1 MTSNSMVSKCA
12 VALLLCLGILSV
24 CSAKKRR
31 FNSVATYEHPS
42 STRHVA
48 DSFAVFEQEEELPV
62 DGEVP
67 VDGADAPY
75 PDEGGDFPVDSVP
88 EDPPVSTDDAV
99 PEDPL
104 PEPQPEPET
113 PAPTPKPT
121 LKPTPKPS
129 AGDSN
134 LPKTSRGKCGPTVG
148 VDCVPGLCCSKWGF
162 CGKGSEYCGNAPT
175 AGDARADG
183 RCGAKVGDAPC
194 RRGQCCSRWGYCGSG
209 PEYCRAG
216 IFNSL
221 GFEERNSESSTSSI
235 VWIVSAAS
243 VGLVGMIAAVLVVLR
258 QRRQRIV
265 VPGGNAVTGSLF
277 A

>member
-1 MTSNSMVSKCA
+1 MVSKFA

-42 STRHVA
+42 SMRHV
-48 DSFAVFEQEEELPV
+48 
-62 DGEVP
+62 
-67 VDGADAPY
+67 
-75 PDEGGDFPVDSVP
+75 DEGGDFLVNSVP

-104 PEPQPEPET
+104 PEPET

-121 LKPTPKPS
+121 L
-129 AGDSN
+129 
-134 LPKTSRGKCGPTVG
+134 PKTSRFRCGPDVG
-148 VDCVPGLCCSKWGF
+148 VDCVPGLCCSTWGI
-162 CGKGSEYCGNAPT
+162 CGKGSEYCKFAPIG
-175 AGDARADG
+175 GDVREDG
-183 RCGAKVGDAPC
+183 RCGVKVGHAPC
-194 RRGQCCSRWGYCGSG
+194 MRGQCCSKSGYCGSG

-216 IFNSL
+216 IFDSL

-235 VWIVSAAS
+235 VWIVSGAS

-265 VPGGNAVTGSLF
+265 VPGGNAVTESLF